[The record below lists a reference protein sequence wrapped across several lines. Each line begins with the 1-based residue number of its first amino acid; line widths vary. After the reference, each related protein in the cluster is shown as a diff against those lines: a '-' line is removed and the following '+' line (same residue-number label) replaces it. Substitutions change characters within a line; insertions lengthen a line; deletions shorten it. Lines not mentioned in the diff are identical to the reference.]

1 MKKTWKLLPK
11 IFGDQFRI
19 TEREAIKILEESIY
33 SKHWKHGPAGAA
45 GIMWRDEEIKE
56 LFNFV
61 LLEED
66 ILVKKVGRK
75 KVQKELFYRSHIFK
89 DFVHKSGLLYK
100 KNTAGYKTFKNDYGK
115 WKRLKYFK
123 PSWKRGTKTPS
134 FFKLR
139 KRVRAKNKKFEDL
152 IVAGNEKLSAGQAHT
167 TKLIKSGEWEITPLG
182 LRKIPE

>member
-56 LFNFV
+56 LFKLV

-100 KNTAGYKTFKNDYGK
+100 KNSASYETFTNDYGK
-115 WKRLKYFK
+115 WKQLKFFK
-123 PSWKRGTKTPS
+123 PSWKKGRRTLDKLS
-134 FFKLR
+134 KRVKASNKKIDVLQSDENKLR
-139 KRVRAKNKKFEDL
+139 
-152 IVAGNEKLSAGQAHT
+152 SAGLEYT
-167 TKLIKSGEWEITPLG
+167 RGLKESGEWEVTPLG
-182 LRKIPE
+182 LRKIPK

>member
-123 PSWKRGTKTPS
+123 PSWKRGTKTFDS
-134 FFKLR
+134 GDGSTG
-139 KRVRAKNKKFEDL
+139 AC
-152 IVAGNEKLSAGQAHT
+152 AGTCGS
-167 TKLIKSGEWEITPLG
+167 G
-182 LRKIPE
+182 LRQDADPDIPRGIPAGARGAGRSNFTAYLYQ